1 MFITDWRKGDPR
13 FNDPNNPL
21 YNLRADKRSDW
32 RDSVSFGQFK
42 DFLAYVRE
50 ERDKKNGVAATKKL
64 QRLTK
69 ELAQDQTD
77 VEILE
82 KLLKVYCLKQSIERE
97 SVVSAFFLCNIWLCH
112 IQKFHLLVTQI

>member
-82 KLLKVYCLKQSIERE
+82 KLLKVYCIKQSID
-97 SVVSAFFLCNIWLCH
+97 
-112 IQKFHLLVTQI
+112 Q